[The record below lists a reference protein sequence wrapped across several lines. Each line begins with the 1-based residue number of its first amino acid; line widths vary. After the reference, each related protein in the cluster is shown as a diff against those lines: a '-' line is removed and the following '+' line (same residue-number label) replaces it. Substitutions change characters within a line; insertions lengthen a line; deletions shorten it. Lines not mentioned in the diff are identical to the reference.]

1 MRPGVKG
8 VTGVNGIYGLYG
20 VGIPVTGPARF
31 FTGRSKIVVLVAGA
45 LCGGYA
51 SRKGRLDGMEE
62 GEGVFRVRG
71 AGGRA
76 RPGAGLIA
84 SLACSR
90 GTTGGGPGL

>member
-1 MRPGVKG
+1 M
-8 VTGVNGIYGLYG
+8 YGLYG
-20 VGIPVTGPARF
+20 VAMPVTIPALLF
-31 FTGRSKIVVLVAGA
+31 IGRSKIVVLVAGA

-51 SRKGRLDGMEE
+51 SRKGRLDGTEEE
-62 GEGVFRVRG
+62 GEEVDKVRG

-84 SLACSR
+84 SLARSR